1 MTKRYGIFALIVSI
15 LIPEL
20 IGLLS
25 AYLTGD
31 NMVAYSELVQPSF
44 APPGELFGPVWA
56 ILYLL
61 MGVASWLVY
70 SKGPQNKEVQSALF
84 TYGLNLFFNFF
95 WSILF
100 FGLGLRG
107 LAFIEILVLLG
118 VVILTTIKFYKI
130 DKRTLPLM
138 LPYIIW
144 VAFAAILNFSV
155 WMLNM

>member
-1 MTKRYGIFALIVSI
+1 MTRRHKIFALIVSI
-15 LIPEL
+15 LIPQL

-25 AYLTGD
+25 GYLTGD
-31 NMVAYSELVQPSF
+31 NMAAYSELIQPSF
-44 APPGELFGPVWA
+44 APPGEIFGPVWA

-61 MGVASWLVY
+61 MGIASWLVY
-70 SKGPQNKEVQSALF
+70 NKRDQDDSVQDALF
-84 TYGLNLFFNFF
+84 TYALNLFFNFF

-107 LAFIEILVLLG
+107 AAFIEILVLL
-118 VVILTTIKFYKI
+118 VIVIMTTIKFYRI

-138 LPYIIW
+138 VPYIIW
-144 VAFAAILNFSV
+144 VAFAAVLNFSV